1 MSRWRRARVS
11 ADNTHHELDGAP
23 LYAER
28 FDEALSFH
36 EPGLAAVRRGPD
48 AWHINDLGGKALE
61 AAHDRRGH
69 EVLETLLTAQQEQLA
84 MLMQAL
90 ADQRHDYRGDL
101 ERLVHGYGEHLERAV
116 KKLSDELTP
125 ESISQ
130 IGELFH
136 LSAGKITG
144 ALVRAEHL
152 HGKSIEKQNQVLEVL
167 GNLTKQ
173 ATNLLAVVTE
183 LKELGGAALTPQRP
197 APAREPERHLAVVSA
212 APDVLAVI
220 RDDLDEEDDL

>member
-1 MSRWRRARVS
+1 
-11 ADNTHHELDGAP
+11 
-23 LYAER
+23 
-28 FDEALSFH
+28 
-36 EPGLAAVRRGPD
+36 
-48 AWHINDLGGKALE
+48 
-61 AAHDRRGH
+61 
-69 EVLETLLTAQQEQLA
+69 